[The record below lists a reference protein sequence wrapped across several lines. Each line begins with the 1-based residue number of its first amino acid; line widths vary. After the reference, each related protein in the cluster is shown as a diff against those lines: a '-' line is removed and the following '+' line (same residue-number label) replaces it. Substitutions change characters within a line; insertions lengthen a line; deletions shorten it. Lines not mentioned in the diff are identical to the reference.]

1 MQLNNFRI
9 GWNILFWVLLIVV
22 LALALMPN
30 TDNLPT
36 TGWDKA
42 NHLLAF
48 ITLCILGLLA
58 YPKHTVAVLLGL
70 LLYGG
75 LIEVLQSFTP
85 NRSAEVADLVT
96 DGLGLVVGWKIS
108 LRIKKA
114 TA

>member
-9 GWNILFWVLLIVV
+9 GWNILFWMLLIVV

-48 ITLCILGLLA
+48 ITLGICGLLA
-58 YPKHTVAVLLGL
+58 YPKRTVAVLLGL

-85 NRSAEVADLVT
+85 NRSAEYADLVT